1 MATHLVYI
9 SPGHMDPA
17 YEIERAGL
25 GPDIELRVMSNPD
38 GGDMDG
44 AEAREADAIIT
55 WRTHINEAAI
65 DRLERCRVIV
75 RMGVGYDIV
84 DVDAAKRRGIPVCN
98 VPDYCTNE
106 VADHTMALLLAL
118 SRGLMGYDEAVRS
131 GNEAWKRPDARPL
144 YRLTGQTLGIVG
156 LGRIGTAVALRAKA
170 FGMRV
175 VFHDPYIP
183 DGMDRALGLT
193 RASLDELLAA
203 SDAVTLHTPLTD
215 ETRDL
220 AGSDFFAKIKPGALV
235 VNTSRGGVM
244 DVGAL
249 EAALRDGRVAA
260 AGLDVLPTEPPG
272 PELGLIKAWRA
283 GEAWVR
289 GRLVLTPH
297 AAFYSEESER
307 DMWVQAAAT
316 ARAVLDG
323 RPPRNRVNP

>member
-9 SPGHMDPA
+9 SPGHMDPT

-25 GPDIELRVMSNPD
+25 GPDVELRVMSNAD
-38 GGDMDG
+38 RGDMDG
-44 AEAREADAIIT
+44 AEVREADAIIT
-55 WRTHINEAAI
+55 WRTRINEAAV
-65 DRLERCRVIV
+65 DQLERCRVIV

-98 VPDYCTNE
+98 VPDYCTDE
-106 VADHTMALLLAL
+106 VADHTMALLLSL
-118 SRGLMGYDEAVRS
+118 SRGLMAYREAVHS
-131 GNEAWKRPDARPL
+131 GNQGWEWSSAAPL
-144 YRLTGQTLGIVG
+144 YRLTGRTLGIVG

-175 VFHDPYIP
+175 VFCDPYVA
-183 DGMDRALGLT
+183 DGTLGLT
-193 RASLDELLAA
+193 RLPLDELLAA

-215 ETRDL
+215 ATRNM
-220 AGSDFFAKIKPGALV
+220 ASGDFFAKIKHGAFV

-244 DVGAL
+244 DMAAL
-249 EAALRDGRVAA
+249 EAALRDGRIAA
-260 AGLDVLPTEPPG
+260 AGLDVMPTEPPD
-272 PELGLIKAWRA
+272 PELPLIKAWRA

-289 GRLVLTPH
+289 DHLVLTPH

-307 DMWVQAAAT
+307 EMRVKATAT

-323 RPPRNRVNP
+323 GPPQNRVNP

>member
-9 SPGHMDPA
+9 SPGHMDPT

-25 GPDIELRVMSNPD
+25 GPDVELRVMSNAD
-38 GGDMDG
+38 RGDMDG
-44 AEAREADAIIT
+44 AEVREADAIIT
-55 WRTHINEAAI
+55 WRTRINEAAV
-65 DRLERCRVIV
+65 DQLERCRVIV

-98 VPDYCTNE
+98 VPDYCTDE
-106 VADHTMALLLAL
+106 VADHTMALLLSL
-118 SRGLMGYDEAVRS
+118 SRGLMAYREAVHS
-131 GNEAWKRPDARPL
+131 GNQGWEWSSAAPL
-144 YRLTGQTLGIVG
+144 YRLTGRTLGIVG

-175 VFHDPYIP
+175 VFCDPYVA
-183 DGMDRALGLT
+183 DGTLGLT
-193 RASLDELLAA
+193 RLALDELLAA

-215 ETRDL
+215 ATRNM
-220 AGSDFFAKIKPGALV
+220 ASGDFFAKIKHGAFV

-244 DVGAL
+244 DMAAL
-249 EAALRDGRVAA
+249 EAALRDGRIAA
-260 AGLDVLPTEPPG
+260 AGLDVMPTEPPD
-272 PELGLIKAWRA
+272 PELPLIKAWRA

-289 GRLVLTPH
+289 DHLVLTPH

-307 DMWVQAAAT
+307 EMRVKATAT

-323 RPPRNRVNP
+323 GPPQNRVNP